1 MSKSSSKPKHKSKS
15 KSKSTTSSKGPP
27 LFSDFG
33 HKAKGFLS
41 DSSPDLCVFRFL
53 HRKKPVRGFSD
64 DLPLLGSADLLTAGY
79 SKGQRF
85 TFASHIDGG
94 VNLTCSTSAKIGG
107 RSTAAVAGSYTYKN
121 ATFNCRIDTDSKV
134 AGTLSTKFL
143 SSTKT
148 SASFSLPEY
157 KFSKLGFQTRQEYG
171 AAAVSV
177 SLCQSPTINLS
188 ATVGS
193 ASIVIGMEAEY
204 KTASST
210 FSKCNAGISMK
221 SLNSDAS
228 IILGNKG
235 GLITASYVHYRGQ
248 EKKNAAVV
256 EFTQNLSTKNTTL
269 TVGGSCM
276 VDHQTVVK
284 ARLDGRGDVKT
295 VLRYSIRPKSCL
307 SISGE
312 FNTKALD
319 KIPKIGL
326 ALSLAP

>member
-33 HKAKGFLS
+33 HKAK
-41 DSSPDLCVFRFL
+41 
-53 HRKKPVRGFSD
+53 
-64 DLPLLGSADLLTAGY
+64 DLLTAGY
-79 SKGQRF
+79 SNGQRF
-85 TFASHIDGG
+85 SFSSHIDGG

-107 RSTAAVAGSYTYKN
+107 RSSAAVAGSYTYKN
-121 ATFNCRIDTDSKV
+121 ATFNCRIDTESKV
-134 AGTLSTKFL
+134 TGTLGTKFP

-157 KFSKLGFQTRQEYG
+157 KSSKLRFQTRQEYG

-177 SLCQSPTINLS
+177 SLCQSPAINLS

-193 ASIVIGMEAEY
+193 ASFVIGMEAEY

-235 GLITASYVHYRGQ
+235 GLVTASYVHYLDQ

-256 EFTQNLSTKNTTL
+256 EFTQNLSTKTSTL

-284 ARLDGRGDVKT
+284 ARLDGSGDVKT
-295 VLRYSIRPKSCL
+295 LLQYSIRPKSRL

-319 KIPKIGL
+319 RIPKIGL

>member
-15 KSKSTTSSKGPP
+15 KSKSTTSSKGPL

-33 HKAKGFLS
+33 HKAKDF
-41 DSSPDLCVFRFL
+41 CVFRFL
-53 HRKKPVRGFSD
+53 HRKKLFRGFSYN
-64 DLPLLGSADLLTAGY
+64 LPLLGSGRLAY
-79 SKGQRF
+79 SGIFQWPEVQFLIPHRW
-85 TFASHIDGG
+85 
-94 VNLTCSTSAKIGG
+94 
-107 RSTAAVAGSYTYKN
+107 RSG
-121 ATFNCRIDTDSKV
+121 
-134 AGTLSTKFL
+134 TKFP

-157 KFSKLGFQTRQEYG
+157 KSSKLRFQTRQEYG
-171 AAAVSV
+171 VAAVSV
-177 SLCQSPTINLS
+177 SLCQSPAINLS

-235 GLITASYVHYRGQ
+235 GLVTASYVHYLDQ

-256 EFTQNLSTKNTTL
+256 KFTQNLSTKRSTL

-276 VDHQTVVK
+276 VDHQTMVK
-284 ARLDGRGDVKT
+284 ARLDGSGDVKT
-295 VLRYSIRPKSCL
+295 LLQYSIRPKSRL
-307 SISGE
+307 STSGE

-319 KIPKIGL
+319 NNNINNNNK
-326 ALSLAP
+326 AFSH